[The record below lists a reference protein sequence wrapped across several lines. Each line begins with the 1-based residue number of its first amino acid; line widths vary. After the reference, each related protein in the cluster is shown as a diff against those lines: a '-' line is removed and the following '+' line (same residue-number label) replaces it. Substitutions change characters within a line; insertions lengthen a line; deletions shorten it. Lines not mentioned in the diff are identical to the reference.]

1 MKKQFIVHPLLF
13 AAYPALL
20 LFSRNI
26 YRIPAAYCLL
36 VIAIIVTLAS
46 LLWILLAFILKN
58 TAKAALITSLV
69 MVWFF
74 FFGPV
79 FAALRGQAALGFFI
93 LRQRHFFPLW
103 TLVFALAI
111 FFTMTKRI
119 HLNNLMKILD
129 LVSTSLVA
137 FCLINIAG
145 YGLGSKTMPARH
157 KTKSNIGMQKIDTGN
172 QKSHINSVR
181 GPDVYYIILDSY
193 SSYDNLKKFYNF
205 DNRDFYAYLTRKGFY
220 IAQKSRSNYATTGP
234 SLASSLN
241 MEYINRD
248 IADADRNLGLP
259 KITLRGG
266 NNKVMDIFKSMGYKC
281 ISVGAPNRYADLSI
295 VHKYREKLAE
305 YIFYKYVLA
314 MTPVYKLSDI
324 YTLSSNSYREEVL
337 YYFEQ
342 LARISATESPKFVF
356 AHIGSPHPPFFVF
369 GPNAERFSLS
379 KIFKSSPRKIYLYQT
394 IFINKKVE
402 ELIDTILSQSKD
414 PPIIILQSDHGF
426 TIDSPSVYQLD
437 ERWLTERFPILNAY
451 YLPGDAKRLLY
462 DSITPVNTFRV
473 ILNYYFNANYEL
485 LKDENWLSPYGR
497 PYDKFVNVTQKIKD
511 ID

>member
-1 MKKQFIVHPLLF
+1 MKKQFIVHPLFF
-13 AAYPALL
+13 ALYPALL

-26 YRIPAAYCLL
+26 NRVPL
-36 VIAIIVTLAS
+36 VYFLMMAAIIVLFAS
-46 LLWILLAFILKN
+46 LLWVLLVFILKN

-69 MVWFF
+69 MIWFF

-79 FAALRGQAALGFFI
+79 FIALRDHAALGFFI

-111 FFTMTKRI
+111 FFTMTKRM

-129 LVSTSLVA
+129 FVSTSLIA

-145 YGLGSKTMPARH
+145 YGLGSKTMLARH
-157 KTKSNIGMQKIDTGN
+157 KSKSNIGIQKIDPWN
-172 QKSHINSVR
+172 QNSPINTVK
-181 GPDVYYIILDSY
+181 GPDVYYIILDAY
-193 SSYDNLKKFYNF
+193 SGYSTLKRFYNF

-220 IAQKSRSNYATTGP
+220 IAQKSRSNYTMTGP

-266 NNKVMDIFKSMGYKC
+266 NNKVMDIFKSIGYKC

-295 VHKYREKLAE
+295 VHKYREKLFE

-314 MTPVYKLSDI
+314 MTPASKLSDVFALN
-324 YTLSSNSYREEVL
+324 TDSHKKAVL

-342 LARISATESPKFVF
+342 LARISVTESPKFVF
-356 AHIGSPHPPFFVF
+356 AHIISPHPPFFVF
-369 GPNAERFSLS
+369 GPNGEGFSLS
-379 KIFKSSPRKIYLYQT
+379 KIFKLNPRKMYVYQT

-402 ELIDTILSQSKD
+402 ALIDTILSQAKE
-414 PPIIILQSDHGF
+414 PPIIILQSDHGL

-497 PYDKFVNVTQKIKD
+497 PYEKFVNVTQKIKD